1 MFLELLSKLS
11 MKVFQSSIMQKN
23 IFSIKEG
30 IMWPY
35 STFHPDSKR
44 YFDFNN
50 IPESEYKKF
59 LRN

>member
-1 MFLELLSKLS
+1 MFQELLSKLS

-50 IPESEYKKF
+50 MSDEHKKF